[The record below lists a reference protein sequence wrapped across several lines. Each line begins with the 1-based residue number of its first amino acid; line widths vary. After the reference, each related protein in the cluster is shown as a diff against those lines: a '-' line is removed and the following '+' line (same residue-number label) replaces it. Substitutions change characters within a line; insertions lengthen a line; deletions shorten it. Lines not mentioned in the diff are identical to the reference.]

1 MDLGFDEDF
10 FYDNIKLGLMVV
22 ACTFAMV
29 AQFYPMPFPESRP
42 LLGVCCIS
50 YFLAS
55 TVIQLIVSYL
65 EQDAI
70 LTTQPHEVGR
80 HGTAWSGRL
89 SVCLPGWLA
98 VQPYGRSHAREPE
111 RAWVGTE
118 VIPPPFPRSTSQN
131 GRHYTTAGQGR
142 PARAHAVPALPG
154 RVHGDPRGGGAQGPA
169 HRHGCVGAW
178 THIDI

>member
-80 HGTAWSGRL
+80 RVGTARPGL
-89 SVCLPGWLA
+89 ADCLAGWLC
-98 VQPYGRSHAREPE
+98 SHM
-111 RAWVGTE
+111 
-118 VIPPPFPRSTSQN
+118 
-131 GRHYTTAGQGR
+131 
-142 PARAHAVPALPG
+142 
-154 RVHGDPRGGGAQGPA
+154 
-169 HRHGCVGAW
+169 VGATRASPNEHGW
-178 THIDI
+178 AQS